1 MARICSSCKYYTT
14 GDETTCPKCKCGLQF
29 TLLPPPGQAA
39 LPLAIDPGTQP
50 LKPRA
55 RDLPSGPSWSVWD
68 LFKAYRASRALLA
81 APIALVMILGGVF
94 LGWGK
99 DNVYNRFDR
108 IQIGMT
114 EKEVRDVLTPPRR
127 GRHPTPE
134 WYNKPMLS
142 TQGFAEM
149 NINEAGLNLH
159 LEFMDG
165 RLTYKSVE
173 AAEDAEQ

>member
-1 MARICSSCKYYTT
+1 
-14 GDETTCPKCKCGLQF
+14 
-29 TLLPPPGQAA
+29 LLPPPGQSAM
-39 LPLAIDPGTQP
+39 PLAIDPASGPLQP
-50 LKPRA
+50 RMRNYPS
-55 RDLPSGPSWSVWD
+55 SGPSWSLWD
-68 LFKAYRASRALLA
+68 IFRAYRASRALLA
-81 APIALVMILGGVF
+81 APIAIIMVLGGVF

-99 DNVYNRFDR
+99 NNVYDRFDR

-134 WYNKPMLS
+134 WVNKPMLS
-142 TQGFAEM
+142 TEGFAEL

-165 RLTYKSVE
+165 RLKYKSME
-173 AAEDAEQ
+173 AAEDAEE